1 MQTFLPSYKTQN
13 DLDFDDCFILFPIS
27 EVNVVQ
33 EGFFYNHVNK
43 YWIVKDNSILR
54 KRVGSFLF
62 HKDFRVLT
70 MMMDEAPE
78 LFKDC
83 EIRLIPF
90 IFLRQYL

>member
-1 MQTFLPSYKTQN
+1 MQTFSLSYKTQN
-13 DLDFDDCFILFPIS
+13 DLCFDDCFVLFPIS
-27 EVNVVQ
+27 EVNFIQ
-33 EGFFYNHVNK
+33 EGFFYHHVNK
-43 YWIVKDNSILR
+43 YWIVKNNSIIR

-70 MMMDEAPE
+70 MMIDEAPD

-90 IFLRQYL
+90 ILLKKFS